1 MTAIRQ
7 YRDLTAM
14 QLLSMRDE
22 MWFIAI
28 LQVALSLGLVVGFGY
43 LIPDI
48 TDATA
53 AFMIT
58 GTATQAIVT
67 VGLVMLP
74 QMLAQSKEEG
84 RMEYFLTMPISR
96 EAYLASLVTVVAA
109 TALPGVAFC
118 VLFGAWHY
126 GIDLQFDPRFLLV
139 MALGVISLAGVG
151 VAMAVYSPHQQVT
164 NALTQLIIFF
174 VLFFSPVLMPAEQL
188 PWLLQQTAHL
198 APPTYTADAV
208 RATLTELPGTH
219 LGRSLLMM
227 TGFAAA
233 SLGLSAAAIRRRG

>member
-1 MTAIRQ
+1 MIALRQ
-7 YRDLTAM
+7 YRDLTSM
-14 QLLSMRDE
+14 QLRSMRE
-22 MWFIAI
+22 EIWFIALI
-28 LQVALSLGLVVGFGY
+28 QVVLSLGLVVGFGY

-48 TDATA
+48 SDATA
-53 AFMIT
+53 TFMIT

-84 RMEYFLTMPISR
+84 RMEYFLTMPINR
-96 EAYLASLVTVVAA
+96 EAYLASLVTVVGTIAM
-109 TALPGVAFC
+109 PGVAFC

-126 GIDLQFDPRFLLV
+126 GVELHFDPRFVIVLV
-139 MALGVISLAGVG
+139 LGVVSLAGIG

>member
-1 MTAIRQ
+1 MNPLRQ

-14 QLLSMRDE
+14 QLLSMRGE
-22 MWFIAI
+22 MWFVAI
-28 LQVALSLGLVVGFGY
+28 LHIALSLGLVLGFGY

-48 TDATA
+48 SDSTA
-53 AFMIT
+53 LFMIT

-109 TALPGVAFC
+109 MALPGVAFA
-118 VLFGAWHY
+118 VLFGAWY
-126 GIDLQFDPRFLLV
+126 YDVPIAFDPAALLV
-139 MALGVISLAGVG
+139 LVLGVASLAGVG
-151 VAMAVYSPHQQVT
+151 VTMAVVSPHQQVT

-208 RATLTELPGTH
+208 RATLTDLPGTH
-219 LGRSLLMM
+219 LGRSLLVMA
-227 TGFAAA
+227 GFAAA
-233 SLGLSAAAIRRRG
+233 SLTMSATAIRRRG